1 MINNYE
7 QNNSNKV
14 IVEIEYIYVL
24 LKPNQMSVRS
34 AHAKWNGT
42 LKDGSGTM
50 NFSNF
55 SGPFTFAS
63 RFEKGDG
70 TNPEEL
76 VGAAHAGCYSMF
88 LSALISG
95 ENFVPESVETTA
107 KVHLGKDEIGPLVT
121 TIELNCKVKC
131 NGLSHKKFDELAAA
145 AKAKCPI
152 SRLVAAAD
160 IKLTASLL

>member
-1 MINNYE
+1 
-7 QNNSNKV
+7 
-14 IVEIEYIYVL
+14 
-24 LKPNQMSVRS
+24 MSVRL
-34 AHAKWNGT
+34 ANAKWNGT
-42 LKDGSGTM
+42 LKDGKGTM
-50 NFSNF
+50 NFSDY

-63 RFEKGDG
+63 RFEEGKG

-95 ENFVPESVETTA
+95 EKLVPESVETTA
-107 KVHLGKDEIGPLVT
+107 RVHLGRDETGPLVT
-121 TIELNCKVKC
+121 TIELNSKVKC
-131 NGLSHKKFDELAAA
+131 EGLSQEKFDELAAA

-160 IKLTASLL
+160 IQLTASLL